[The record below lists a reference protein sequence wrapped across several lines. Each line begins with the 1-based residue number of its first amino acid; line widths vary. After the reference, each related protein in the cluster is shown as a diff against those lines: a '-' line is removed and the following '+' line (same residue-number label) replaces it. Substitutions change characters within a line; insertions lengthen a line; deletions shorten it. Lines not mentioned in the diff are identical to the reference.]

1 MLIPLWL
8 PKFQKV
14 ETITDCNQD
23 IRPYSILAIRPQ
35 IITIYIDY
43 IRKIYTKFKVK
54 TVKLI
59 KRQVQSLILPKLNDP
74 KAIILLGPRQAGK
87 STLLQHIE
95 TSLQKPV
102 AWWNGDE
109 SDIRILLE
117 KPTSTQINTL
127 IGDAKTLIID
137 EAQRIENI
145 GLCIKL
151 ITDNLKGVK
160 VIATGSSAFELANK
174 INEPLTGRKWEY
186 HLYPFSFSEMV
197 THAGLLEEKRLLHHR
212 LIFGYYPEIVT
223 SPGHEQVL
231 LKQLANS
238 YLYKDILTWERI
250 QKPDKLEKL
259 VQALAFQMAQLIS
272 YHELGQ
278 ICGLNAETVEKYINL
293 LEKAYIVFRL
303 PSFSRN
309 LRNELKKSYK
319 IYFYDN
325 GLRNAVINQFNPLQ
339 LRNDT
344 GQLWE
349 NWFISER
356 LKYLN
361 NSEKNASRFFW
372 RTLAQQEVDYIE
384 ETNGQITAFE
394 CKWNPKAKGI
404 VSRAFKNAYPEAATN
419 LVHAE
424 NAADFLL

>member
-1 MLIPLWL
+1 MI
-8 PKFQKV
+8 
-14 ETITDCNQD
+14 EREIEH
-23 IRPYSILAIRPQ
+23 AI
-35 IITIYIDY
+35 
-43 IRKIYTKFKVK
+43 VK
-54 TVKLI
+54 KL
-59 KRQVQSLILPKLNDP
+59 KDS

-87 STLLQHIE
+87 STLLQ
-95 TSLQKPV
+95 LVQKKFQQPV

-109 SDIRILLE
+109 TDIRSLLE
-117 KPTSTQINTL
+117 HPTSTKLKSL
-127 IGDAKTLIID
+127 IGKNKTVVID

-151 ITDNLKGVK
+151 ITDNIKNVK
-160 VIATGSSAFELANK
+160 VIATGSSAFELANR

-186 HLYPFSFSEMV
+186 HLYPLSFEEMV
-197 THAGLLEEKRLLHHR
+197 NHTSLLEEKRLLEHR
-212 LIFGYYPEIVT
+212 LLYGYYPEVVT
-223 SPGHEQVL
+223 SPGDEQHL

-272 YHELGQ
+272 NNELGQ
-278 ICGLNAETVEKYINL
+278 LCGLNSETVEKYINL
-293 LEKAYIVFRL
+293 LEKAFIVYRL
-303 PSFSRN
+303 PAFSRN

-325 GLRNAVINQFNPLQ
+325 GLRNAVINQFNPVN
-339 LRNDT
+339 LRNDN

-356 LKYLN
+356 MKFLN
-361 NSEKNASRFFW
+361 NHQKHVSRFFW

-384 ETNGQITAFE
+384 DVNGKITAFE
-394 CKWNPKAKGI
+394 CKWNPKAKGNI
-404 VSRAFKNAYPEAATN
+404 SRAFSNAYPKAVTHIAHPENGEEFLMEAN
-419 LVHAE
+419 
-424 NAADFLL
+424 

>member
-1 MLIPLWL
+1 M
-8 PKFQKV
+8 
-14 ETITDCNQD
+14 
-23 IRPYSILAIRPQ
+23 
-35 IITIYIDY
+35 
-43 IRKIYTKFKVK
+43 
-54 TVKLI
+54 I
-59 KRQVQSLILPKLNDP
+59 KRSLENAIAARLKDH
-74 KAIILLGPRQAGK
+74 KAIILLGPRQTGK
-87 STLLQHIE
+87 STFIQLIQAQLKQ
-95 TSLQKPV
+95 PV

-109 SDIRILLE
+109 TDIRSLLE
-117 KPTSTQINTL
+117 KPTSTKLKSL
-127 IGDAKTLIID
+127 IGNNKTVVID

-151 ITDNLKGVK
+151 ITDNIKGIK

-186 HLYPFSFSEMV
+186 HLYPLSFGEMV
-197 THAGLLEEKRLLHHR
+197 MHTSLLEEKRLLHHR
-212 LIFGYYPEIVT
+212 LVYGYYPEIIT
-223 SPGHEQVL
+223 LPGSEQLL

-272 YHELGQ
+272 YNELGQ
-278 ICGLNAETVEKYINL
+278 LCGLNAETVEKYINL
-293 LEKAYIVFRL
+293 LEKAFIVFRL
-303 PSFSRN
+303 PAFSRN

-325 GLRNAVINQFNPLQ
+325 GLRNAVINQFNPVN

-361 NSEKNASRFFW
+361 NAEKDASRFFW

-384 ETNGQITAFE
+384 AAGSEISAFE
-394 CKWNPKAKGI
+394 CKWNATAKGA
-404 VSRAFKNAYPEAATN
+404 VSKAFSNAYPMAVTN
-419 LVHAE
+419 IVHPE
-424 NAADFLL
+424 NMQNFLL

>member
-1 MLIPLWL
+1 MIH
-8 PKFQKV
+8 
-14 ETITDCNQD
+14 
-23 IRPYSILAIRPQ
+23 R
-35 IITIYIDY
+35 
-43 IRKIYTKFKVK
+43 
-54 TVKLI
+54 
-59 KRQVQSLILPKLNDP
+59 SLQNNIAAKLNDH
-74 KAIILLGPRQAGK
+74 KAIILLGPRQTGK
-87 STLLQHIE
+87 STIIRLMKDQLAQ
-95 TSLQKPV
+95 PV

-109 SDIRILLE
+109 TDIRSLLE
-117 KPTSTQINTL
+117 KPTSTQLVSL
-127 IGDAKTLIID
+127 IGNHKTLIID

-151 ITDNLKGVK
+151 IADNIKTVK

-186 HLYPFSFSEMV
+186 HLYPLSFGEMV
-197 THAGLLEEKRLLHHR
+197 AHTSLLEEKRLLHHR
-212 LIFGYYPEIVT
+212 LVYGYYPEIVT
-223 SPGHEQVL
+223 SPGNEQAL
-231 LKQLANS
+231 LKQLANN

-259 VQALAFQMAQLIS
+259 VQALAFQTAQLIS
-272 YHELGQ
+272 YNELGQ
-278 ICGLNAETVEKYINL
+278 LCGLNSETVEKYINL
-293 LEKAYIVFRL
+293 LEKAFIVFRL
-303 PSFSRN
+303 PAFSRN

-325 GLRNAVINQFNPLQ
+325 GLRNAVINQFSPVN

-361 NSEKNASRFFW
+361 NTEKYVSRFFW

-384 ETNGQITAFE
+384 DTNGQVTAFE
-394 CKWNPKAKGI
+394 CKWNPKAKG
-404 VSRAFKNAYPEAATN
+404 VMSRAFSNAYPNAETN
-419 LVHAE
+419 IIHPENAE
-424 NAADFLL
+424 NYLL

>member
-1 MLIPLWL
+1 M
-8 PKFQKV
+8 
-14 ETITDCNQD
+14 
-23 IRPYSILAIRPQ
+23 
-35 IITIYIDY
+35 
-43 IRKIYTKFKVK
+43 
-54 TVKLI
+54 I
-59 KRQVQSLILPKLNDP
+59 KRSIRDTIATKLKDN

-87 STLLQHIE
+87 STLLQMMQPQLKQPI
-95 TSLQKPV
+95 

-109 SDIRILLE
+109 TDIRSLLE
-117 KPTSTQINTL
+117 KPSSTQLRSL
-127 IGDAKTLIID
+127 IGNNKTVVID

-145 GLCIKL
+145 GICLKL
-151 ITDNLKGVK
+151 ITDNIKEVK

-186 HLYPFSFSEMV
+186 HLYPLSFGEMV
-197 THAGLLEEKRLLHHR
+197 AHTNLLEEKRLLHHR
-212 LIFGYYPEIVT
+212 LLYGYYPEIIT
-223 SPGHEQVL
+223 SPGDEQEL

-272 YHELGQ
+272 YNELGQ
-278 ICGLNAETVEKYINL
+278 LCGLNAETVEKYINL
-293 LEKAYIVFRL
+293 LEKAFIVFRL
-303 PSFSRN
+303 PAFSRN

-325 GLRNAVINQFNPLQ
+325 GLRNAVINQFSPAN
-339 LRNDT
+339 LRQDI

-356 LKYLN
+356 MKFLN
-361 NSEKNASRFFW
+361 NTQKQLSRFFW

-384 ETNGQITAFE
+384 DSNGTISAFE
-394 CKWNPKAKGI
+394 CKWNAKAKGG
-404 VSRAFKNAYPEAATN
+404 VSRAFNNAYPDAKTHI
-419 LVHAE
+419 VHPE
-424 NAADFLL
+424 NAYDFLM

>member
-1 MLIPLWL
+1 MIKRSLEP
-8 PKFQKV
+8 
-14 ETITDCNQD
+14 
-23 IRPYSILAIRPQ
+23 
-35 IITIYIDY
+35 IITA
-43 IRKIYTKFKVK
+43 
-54 TVKLI
+54 KL
-59 KRQVQSLILPKLNDP
+59 KDN
-74 KAIILLGPRQAGK
+74 KAIILLGPRQTGK
-87 STLLQHIE
+87 STILQLLKIQ
-95 TSLQKPV
+95 LKQPV

-109 SDIRILLE
+109 TDIRSLLE
-117 KPTSTQINTL
+117 KPTSTQLKSL
-127 IGDAKTLIID
+127 IGNNKTLIID

-145 GLCIKL
+145 GICIKL
-151 ITDNLKGVK
+151 ITDNIKNVK

-186 HLYPFSFSEMV
+186 HLYPLSFGEMV
-197 THAGLLEEKRLLHHR
+197 GHTSLLEEKRLLHHR
-212 LIFGYYPEIVT
+212 LVYGYYPEIIT
-223 SPGHEQVL
+223 SPGNEQPL
-231 LKQLANS
+231 LKQLTNS

-259 VQALAFQMAQLIS
+259 LQALAFQVAQLIS
-272 YHELGQ
+272 YNELGQ
-278 ICGLNAETVEKYINL
+278 LCGLNSETVEKYINL

-303 PSFSRN
+303 PSFNRN

-325 GLRNAVINQFNPLQ
+325 GLRNAVINQFNPVK

-361 NSEKNASRFFW
+361 NTEKDASRFFW

-384 ETNGQITAFE
+384 DTNGKITAFE
-394 CKWNPKAKGI
+394 CKWNPKAKGG
-404 VSRAFKNAYPEAATN
+404 VSKPFSNAYPKAETN
-419 LVHAE
+419 IVHPDNVE
-424 NAADFLL
+424 NFLL

>member
-1 MLIPLWL
+1 M
-8 PKFQKV
+8 
-14 ETITDCNQD
+14 
-23 IRPYSILAIRPQ
+23 
-35 IITIYIDY
+35 
-43 IRKIYTKFKVK
+43 
-54 TVKLI
+54 I
-59 KRQVQSLILPKLNDP
+59 KRAVEDIIIKRLKDK
-74 KAIILLGPRQAGK
+74 KAIILIGPRQAGK
-87 STLLQHIE
+87 STLLQ
-95 TSLQKPV
+95 LMQAQLKQPV

-109 SDIRILLE
+109 TDIRTLLE
-117 KPTSTQINTL
+117 KPTSTKLKSL
-127 IGDAKTLIID
+127 IGHNKTLVID

-151 ITDNLKGVK
+151 ITDNIKDVK

-186 HLYPFSFSEMV
+186 HLYPLSFSEMV
-197 THAGLLEEKRLLHHR
+197 AHTNRLEEKRLLHHR
-212 LIFGYYPEIVT
+212 LLYGYYPEVVT
-223 SPGHEQVL
+223 SPGNEQAL
-231 LKQLANS
+231 LKQLASS

-272 YHELGQ
+272 YNELGQ
-278 ICGLNAETVEKYINL
+278 LCGLNAETVEKYINL
-293 LEKAYIVFRL
+293 LEKAFIVFRL
-303 PSFSRN
+303 SAFSRN

-325 GLRNAVINQFNPLQ
+325 GLRNAIINQFNPVN

-356 LKYLN
+356 MKFLN
-361 NSEKNASRFFW
+361 NTQQHVSRFFW

-384 ETNGQITAFE
+384 DTGGGITAFE
-394 CKWNPKAKGI
+394 CKWNPKAKGTL
-404 VSRAFKNAYPEAATN
+404 SRAFINAYPKATTH
-419 LVHAE
+419 LVTPE
-424 NAADFLL
+424 NAEVFLLK

>member
-1 MLIPLWL
+1 MI
-8 PKFQKV
+8 
-14 ETITDCNQD
+14 E
-23 IRPYSILAIRPQ
+23 RSIEH
-35 IITIYIDY
+35 IIL
-43 IRKIYTKFKVK
+43 K
-54 TVKLI
+54 KL
-59 KRQVQSLILPKLNDP
+59 KDR

-87 STLLQHIE
+87 STLMHLIHEKFSQ
-95 TSLQKPV
+95 PV
-102 AWWNGDE
+102 TWWNGDE
-109 SDIRILLE
+109 TDIRSMLE
-117 KPTSTQINTL
+117 HPTSTKLKSL
-127 IGDAKTLIID
+127 IGNNKTLIID

-151 ITDNLKGVK
+151 ITDNIKNVK

-186 HLYPFSFSEMV
+186 HLYPLSFGEMV
-197 THAGLLEEKRLLHHR
+197 KHTSLLEEKRLLHQR
-212 LIFGYYPEIVT
+212 LIYGYYPEIVT
-223 SPGHEQVL
+223 SPGEEQAL

-272 YHELGQ
+272 YNELAQ
-278 ICGLNAETVEKYINL
+278 LCGLNSETVEKYINL
-293 LEKAYIVFRL
+293 LEKAFIVYRL
-303 PSFSRN
+303 PAFSRN

-325 GLRNAVINQFNPLQ
+325 GLRNAVINQFNPVG

-349 NWFISER
+349 NWFMTER
-356 LKYLN
+356 MKFLSNNQKY
-361 NSEKNASRFFW
+361 ASRFFW

-384 ETNGQITAFE
+384 DADGKIAAFE
-394 CKWNPKAKGI
+394 CKWNIKAKGYI
-404 VSRAFKNAYPEAATN
+404 SKAFSNAYPKAETHI
-419 LVHAE
+419 VHPE
-424 NAADFLL
+424 NAEEFLMETNR

>member
-1 MLIPLWL
+1 M
-8 PKFQKV
+8 
-14 ETITDCNQD
+14 
-23 IRPYSILAIRPQ
+23 
-35 IITIYIDY
+35 
-43 IRKIYTKFKVK
+43 
-54 TVKLI
+54 I
-59 KRQVQSLILPKLNDP
+59 KRTLSDTIVTKLNDN
-74 KAIILLGPRQAGK
+74 KAVILLGPRQTGK
-87 STLLQHIE
+87 STLLQLMQAQLKQPI
-95 TSLQKPV
+95 

-109 SDIRILLE
+109 TDIRSLLE
-117 KPTSTQINTL
+117 NPSSTQLKSL
-127 IGDAKTLIID
+127 IGKSKTVVID

-145 GLCIKL
+145 GICIKL
-151 ITDNLKGVK
+151 ITDNIKGVK

-186 HLYPFSFSEMV
+186 HLYPLSFGEMV
-197 THAGLLEEKRLLHHR
+197 AHTNLLEEKRLLHHR
-212 LIFGYYPEIVT
+212 LLYGYYPEIIT
-223 SPGHEQVL
+223 SPGNEQSL

-272 YHELGQ
+272 YNELGQ
-278 ICGLNAETVEKYINL
+278 LCGLNSETVEKYINL
-293 LEKAYIVFRL
+293 LEKAFIVFRL
-303 PSFSRN
+303 PAFSRN

-325 GLRNAVINQFNPLQ
+325 GLRNAVINQFNPVN

-356 LKYLN
+356 MKFLN
-361 NSEKNASRFFW
+361 NTQQYVSRFFW

-384 ETNGQITAFE
+384 DTGGAITAFE
-394 CKWNPKAKGI
+394 CKWNAKAKAG
-404 VSRAFKNAYPEAATN
+404 VSRAFSNAYPTT
-419 LVHAE
+419 VTHIIHPE
-424 NAADFLL
+424 NANEFLL

>member
-1 MLIPLWL
+1 M
-8 PKFQKV
+8 
-14 ETITDCNQD
+14 
-23 IRPYSILAIRPQ
+23 
-35 IITIYIDY
+35 
-43 IRKIYTKFKVK
+43 
-54 TVKLI
+54 I
-59 KRQVQSLILPKLNDP
+59 KRSLQNNIAKKLKDN
-74 KAIILLGPRQAGK
+74 KAIILLGPRQSGK
-87 STLLQHIE
+87 STLLQLMQTQLKQPI
-95 TSLQKPV
+95 

-109 SDIRILLE
+109 TDIRSLLE
-117 KPTSTQINTL
+117 HPTSIKLKSL
-127 IGDAKTLIID
+127 IGNNKTVVID

-151 ITDNLKGVK
+151 ITDNLKGIK

-186 HLYPFSFSEMV
+186 HLYPLSFGEMV
-197 THAGLLEEKRLLHHR
+197 THTTLLEEKRLLHHR
-212 LIFGYYPEIVT
+212 LVYGYYPEIIT
-223 SPGHEQVL
+223 SPGNEQSL

-272 YHELGQ
+272 YNELGQ
-278 ICGLNAETVEKYINL
+278 LCGLNAETVEKYINL
-293 LEKAYIVFRL
+293 LEKAFVVFRL
-303 PSFSRN
+303 PAFSRN

-325 GLRNAVINQFNPLQ
+325 GLRNAVINQFNPVT

-356 LKYLN
+356 MKFLN
-361 NSEKNASRFFW
+361 NTEKHVSRFFW

-384 ETNGQITAFE
+384 DGNGKITAYE
-394 CKWNPKAKGI
+394 CKWNPKAKGG
-404 VSRAFKNAYPEAATN
+404 VSRAFSGGYPKAVSHVVTPES
-419 LVHAE
+419 AE
-424 NAADFLL
+424 IFLLE

>member
-1 MLIPLWL
+1 MIQRSLQNNI
-8 PKFQKV
+8 
-14 ETITDCNQD
+14 
-23 IRPYSILAIRPQ
+23 AA
-35 IITIYIDY
+35 
-43 IRKIYTKFKVK
+43 
-54 TVKLI
+54 KL
-59 KRQVQSLILPKLNDP
+59 KDH
-74 KAIILLGPRQAGK
+74 KAIILLGPRQTGK
-87 STLLQHIE
+87 STIIRLMQDQLAQPI
-95 TSLQKPV
+95 

-109 SDIRILLE
+109 TDIRSLLE
-117 KPTSTQINTL
+117 KPTSTQLKSL
-127 IGDAKTLIID
+127 IGNHKTLIID

-151 ITDNLKGVK
+151 ITDNIKTVK

-186 HLYPFSFSEMV
+186 HLYPLSFGEMV
-197 THAGLLEEKRLLHHR
+197 AHTSLLEEKRLLHHR
-212 LIFGYYPEIVT
+212 LVYGYYPEIIT
-223 SPGHEQVL
+223 SPGNEQAL

-259 VQALAFQMAQLIS
+259 VQALAFQTAQLIS
-272 YHELGQ
+272 YNELGQ
-278 ICGLNAETVEKYINL
+278 LCGLNSETVEKYINL
-293 LEKAYIVFRL
+293 LEKAFIVFRL
-303 PSFSRN
+303 PAFSRN

-325 GLRNAVINQFNPLQ
+325 GLRNAVINQFSPVN

-361 NSEKNASRFFW
+361 NTEKHASRFFW

-384 ETNGQITAFE
+384 DTNGQVTAFE
-394 CKWNPKAKGI
+394 CKWNPKAKGGM
-404 VSRAFKNAYPEAATN
+404 SRAFNNAYPTAATHIIHPEN
-419 LVHAE
+419 AE
-424 NAADFLL
+424 NYLL

>member
-1 MLIPLWL
+1 MIERSL
-8 PKFQKV
+8 
-14 ETITDCNQD
+14 ETVIAKKMKDN
-23 IRPYSILAIRPQ
+23 
-35 IITIYIDY
+35 
-43 IRKIYTKFKVK
+43 
-54 TVKLI
+54 
-59 KRQVQSLILPKLNDP
+59 
-74 KAIILLGPRQAGK
+74 KAIILLGPRQTGK
-87 STLLQHIE
+87 STLLQLMQPQLKQPI
-95 TSLQKPV
+95 

-109 SDIRILLE
+109 TDIRSLLE
-117 KPTSTQINTL
+117 RPSSTQLKSL
-127 IGDAKTLIID
+127 IGNNKTVVID

-151 ITDNLKGVK
+151 ITDNIKDVK
-160 VIATGSSAFELANK
+160 VIATGSSAFELSNK

-186 HLYPFSFSEMV
+186 HLYPLSFGEMV
-197 THAGLLEEKRLLHHR
+197 AHTNLLEEKRLMHHR
-212 LIFGYYPEIVT
+212 LLYGYYPEIVT
-223 SPGHEQVL
+223 SPGNEQAL

-259 VQALAFQMAQLIS
+259 VQALAFQTAQLIS

-278 ICGLNAETVEKYINL
+278 LCGLNAETVEKYINL
-293 LEKAYIVFRL
+293 LEKAFIVFRL
-303 PSFSRN
+303 PAFSRN

-325 GLRNAVINQFNPLQ
+325 GLRNAVINQFNPVN

-356 LKYLN
+356 MKFLN
-361 NSEKNASRFFW
+361 NNQQPVSRFFW

-384 ETNGQITAFE
+384 DTNGIITAFE
-394 CKWNPKAKGI
+394 CKWNPKAKGG
-404 VSRAFKNAYPEAATN
+404 VSRAFSSAYPAAVTHI
-419 LVHAE
+419 VHPE
-424 NAADFLL
+424 NAGDFLLQLN

>member
-1 MLIPLWL
+1 MI
-8 PKFQKV
+8 
-14 ETITDCNQD
+14 ERGIEN
-23 IRPYSILAIRPQ
+23 
-35 IITIYIDY
+35 IIA
-43 IRKIYTKFKVK
+43 K
-54 TVKLI
+54 KL
-59 KRQVQSLILPKLNDP
+59 KDS
-74 KAIILLGPRQAGK
+74 KAINLLGPRQAGK
-87 STLLQHIE
+87 STLLQLI
-95 TSLQKPV
+95 QKKFQQPV

-109 SDIRILLE
+109 ADIRSLLE
-117 KPTSTQINTL
+117 HPTSTKLKSL
-127 IGDAKTLIID
+127 IGKTLVID

-145 GLCIKL
+145 GLCMKL
-151 ITDNLKGVK
+151 ITDNIKNVK

-186 HLYPFSFSEMV
+186 HLYPLSFEEMV
-197 THAGLLEEKRLLHHR
+197 NHTSLLEEKRLLQHR
-212 LIFGYYPEIVT
+212 LLYGYYPEVVT
-223 SPGHEQVL
+223 SPGDEQQL

-272 YHELGQ
+272 NHELGQ
-278 ICGLNAETVEKYINL
+278 LCGLNSETVEKYINL
-293 LEKAYIVFRL
+293 LEKAFIVYRL
-303 PSFSRN
+303 PAFSRN

-325 GLRNAVINQFNPLQ
+325 GLRNAVINQFNPVN

-356 LKYLN
+356 MKFIN
-361 NSEKNASRFFW
+361 NHQKNASRFFW

-384 ETNGQITAFE
+384 DANGKIIAFE
-394 CKWNPKAKGI
+394 CKWNQKAKGSI
-404 VSRAFKNAYPEAATN
+404 SRAFSNAYPKAVTHI
-419 LVHAE
+419 VHPE
-424 NAADFLL
+424 NADDFLMETH

>member
-1 MLIPLWL
+1 L
-8 PKFQKV
+8 V
-14 ETITDCNQD
+14 
-23 IRPYSILAIRPQ
+23 
-35 IITIYIDY
+35 
-43 IRKIYTKFKVK
+43 
-54 TVKLI
+54 
-59 KRQVQSLILPKLNDP
+59 KRQLTSLILTKLSDT
-74 KAIILLGPRQAGK
+74 KAIIILGPRQAGK
-87 STLLQHIE
+87 STLLEHIE
-95 TSLQKPV
+95 KNLKKPV
-102 AWWNGDE
+102 TWWNGDE

-117 KPTSTQINTL
+117 KPTSTQIKTL
-127 IGDAKTLIID
+127 IGIAKTLIID

-151 ITDNLKGVK
+151 INDNLKGVK

-186 HLYPFSFSEMV
+186 HLYPFSFGEMV
-197 THAGLLEEKRLLHHR
+197 AYSGLLAEKRLLQHR
-212 LIFGYYPEIVT
+212 LIFGYYPEIVI
-223 SPGHEQVL
+223 SPGNEQVL

-259 VQALAFQMAQLIS
+259 VQALALQMAQIIS

-356 LKYLN
+356 LKFLN
-361 NSEKNASRFFW
+361 NTERNASRFFW

-384 ETNGQITAFE
+384 ETNGQIEAFE
-394 CKWNPKAKGI
+394 CKWNPKAKGN
-404 VSRAFKNAYPEAATN
+404 VSRAFKNAYPEATTN

-424 NAADFLL
+424 NADDFLL